1 MRTLIKDCKHR
12 NALKIVREILN
23 KKLENIS
30 CSANEVRHLLLK
42 LKPSNSPEPDH
53 IAPCVLREYASEPA
67 PSLTHILNK
76 SFPSGLLPNEW
87 KCAEEGL

>member
-1 MRTLIKDCKHR
+1 MRTLIKDCEHR
-12 NALKIVREILN
+12 NALKIVCEILN

-42 LKPSNSPEPDH
+42 LKPNKSPEPDH
-53 IAPCVLREYASEPA
+53 IAPFVLREYASEPA

>member
-12 NALKIVREILN
+12 NALKIVCEILN

-42 LKPSNSPEPDH
+42 LKPSKSPELDH
-53 IAPCVLREYASEPA
+53 IAPCVLREYASEPSTFIDA
-67 PSLTHILNK
+67 YIKQIIPLRFIT
-76 SFPSGLLPNEW
+76 
-87 KCAEEGL
+87 

>member
-12 NALKIVREILN
+12 NALKIVCEILN

-42 LKPSNSPEPDH
+42 LKPNKSPGPDH
-53 IAPCVLREYASEPA
+53 IAPCVFTSSKTSTPWRVYREKYRD
-67 PSLTHILNK
+67 
-76 SFPSGLLPNEW
+76 
-87 KCAEEGL
+87 

>member
-12 NALKIVREILN
+12 NALKIVCE
-23 KKLENIS
+23 LENIS

-67 PSLTHILNK
+67 PSFTHILNK
-76 SFPSGLLPNEW
+76 SFPSGLLPNVW

>member
-12 NALKIVREILN
+12 NALKIVCEIFN

-30 CSANEVRHLLLK
+30 CSANEVRRLLLK
-42 LKPSNSPEPDH
+42 LNPNKSPGPDN
-53 IAPCVLREYASEPA
+53 IAPCVLRECASEPA
-67 PSLTHILNK
+67 PSLAHILNK
-76 SFPSGLLPNEW
+76 SFSSGLLPNEW